1 MMCTM
6 QNHTIQAFA
15 NSGNAIKPL
24 SIIRDLKKISHNLHF
39 GRQEDAHEF
48 LRYTIDAMQKACLNG
63 YTKLDRQTQ
72 ATTLIHQIF
81 GGYLRS
87 RVKCLECKTVSD
99 TYDPYL
105 DVTLEVERAANIVRA
120 LELFVKPEQLG
131 GDNAYRCSMCRKK
144 VPASKRFTIHR
155 ASNVLTISLKRF
167 GSCSSSGGRKIT
179 KDVGYPEFLDI
190 RPYMSEPKGEP
201 ITYGLYAVL
210 VHSGY
215 SCNAGHYFCYVK
227 ASNGQWYRMNDHEV
241 HPSNIKVVL
250 NQQAYVLFYL
260 RLCSP
265 RKSSAG
271 PMATAALS
279 LPSCTGSDSKLMKK
293 TEING
298 VLSVPPMGLKQDKL
312 LGKGLSGPGDVGVPV
327 ARSFLGMGSKLTNGI
342 APSKLPSQTPSSKLP
357 HKPTPLGCDTVQ
369 RPKKPQTPGMPRAG
383 FHATSTMS
391 GAKAGL
397 VPQGSASGKPPTSS
411 KLLKCSQ
418 EPSGAIAR
426 SLQKDSQ
433 GSTVGQLPNKTHKA
447 RSNSSS
453 FCTSQGK
460 DSGTHLPTG
469 PGTKLAVPKDSGLA
483 APKSSG
489 TADVKPSLL
498 GSATLDWG
506 STTAPLL
513 AKKPVLS
520 ARKDK
525 PSQKVSMSDHQAQ
538 SQPSATTH
546 PDSTP
551 GPLGKSSR
559 DTGSGQLE
567 PERSCRKRRRK
578 RKHRST
584 DRSPCAV
591 AVKDM
596 DEVSSPPKK
605 ERIVS
610 PEGFKDKD
618 SRPPKKESTGSQ
630 KDSIDK
636 DSRPPKKKIV
646 SPGDFMSVIGKEVAD
661 KGPSHGPVCQDM
673 ESGPKQHV
681 PEPSIDLAMEP
692 TFSLK
697 RKKKRK
703 KNRNKD
709 RPLKKTEE
717 CSSGMLSSDSSRT
730 TEPEPCETHQSV
742 EAGEHKHRKRKW
754 MESLTANTVP
764 ATTTSTPGAACPSD
778 NQTGDDRHSLAALSP
793 VASSWAGTAPEGQES
808 SVVDKLLQNSLD
820 RAYGKQVLTWQGEI
834 SAVSQ
839 DAIRD
844 TALAQSKTVIDEWD
858 QEFDKGKVKKIKKMK
873 QERRRDS
880 NPFQKLQNKRN
891 FWLMSH
897 PAKMASLGHRLSVP
911 SDLTPEECQELENI
925 RRRKQELLADIQRLK
940 DEIAEVTNEI
950 ENLGST
956 EEKKNMQRNK
966 QVAMGRKKFNMDP
979 KKGIQFLIENDL
991 LKNTDEFNIQVLHA
1005 FVELHE
1011 FTDLNLVQALRQFL
1025 WSFRLPGEAQKIDRM
1040 MEAFAQRYCQ
1050 CNPGVFQSTDT
1061 CYVLSFAIIML
1072 NTSLHNPN
1080 VKDKP
1085 TAERFIAMNRGIN
1098 DGGDLP
1104 EELLQNLYESIK
1116 NEPFKIPEDDGNDL
1130 THTFFNPDREGWL
1143 LKLGGRVKTWKR
1155 RWFILTDNCLYYFEY
1170 TTDKEPRGIIPL
1182 ENLSIRE
1189 VEDSKKPNCFE
1200 LYIPDNK
1207 DQVIKACKTEADGRV
1222 VEGNHTVYRISAP
1235 TPEEKEEWIKCIKAA
1250 ISRDPFYEMLAARKK
1265 KVSSTK
1271 RH

>member
-1 MMCTM
+1 MARPPGPPSRPPTAMIAEKLREALEPGRREAAAELGRPLAAAARSVLQQRIEFVPARRGLAGQLEQLRDKYEHIGAEAVGRPLGIAGSLPERPQNPRGHSHALPGAAGDGIPAPQKVLFPAQKLSMKWERVHRVGAGLSNLGNTCFLNSALQCLTYTPPLTNYLLSREHGRTCAHGSFCMMCTM

-72 ATTLIHQIF
+72 ATTLVHQIF

-144 VPASKRFTIHR
+144 VSASKRFTIHR

-190 RPYMSEPKGEP
+190 RPYMSEPKGDP

-265 RKSSAG
+265 RRSSAG
-271 PMATAALS
+271 PVAMAAFS
-279 LPSCTGSDSKLMKK
+279 PPSCSGSDSKQMKK

-298 VLSVPPMGLKQDKL
+298 TLPVPPMAAKQDKL
-312 LGKGLSGPGDVGVPV
+312 LGKGLPGPGDVGVLV
-327 ARSFLGMGSKLTNGI
+327 ARSSLGMGPKLTNGI
-342 APSKLPSQTPSSKLP
+342 ALSKLPSQTPSSKLP
-357 HKPTPLGCDTVQ
+357 HKATHEATPLSCDTVQ

-383 FHATSTMS
+383 FHVTSTMT

-397 VPQGSASGKPPTSS
+397 PPQGSDSVKPPTSS
-411 KLLKCSQ
+411 KLLKSSQ
-418 EPSGAIAR
+418 EPSGCGAMAR
-426 SLQKDSQ
+426 TLKKDSQ
-433 GSTVGQLPNKTHKA
+433 SSAVGQLAKETPKA
-447 RSNSSS
+447 KSNSSS
-453 FCTSQGK
+453 FCTSQGR
-460 DSGTHLPTG
+460 DSGTHLLSG
-469 PGTKLAVPKDSGLA
+469 SGTRPAAPKDSHLA
-483 APKSSG
+483 APKSCG
-489 TADVKPSLL
+489 TATVKPSPL
-498 GSATLDWG
+498 GSITLERG

-513 AKKPVLS
+513 AKKALLS
-520 ARKDK
+520 PK
-525 PSQKVSMSDHQAQ
+525 KVSVSDHQAQ

-546 PDSTP
+546 PDSTSM
-551 GPLGKSSR
+551 PLGKSSR
-559 DTGSGQLE
+559 EMGSGQGE
-567 PERSCRKRRRK
+567 PEGSFKKKRRKRR
-578 RKHRST
+578 HRST
-584 DRSPCAV
+584 DRSPYSV

-618 SRPPKKESTGSQ
+618 SRPPKKESIGSQ
-630 KDSIDK
+630 KDFLSATG
-636 DSRPPKKKIV
+636 R
-646 SPGDFMSVIGKEVAD
+646 EVED
-661 KGPSHGPVCQDM
+661 KGLSHGLVCQDTK
-673 ESGPKQHV
+673 SGPKQHV
-681 PEPSIDLAMEP
+681 PDPSIDLGTEP
-692 TFSLK
+692 TFPL
-697 RKKKRK
+697 KKKKKKK
-703 KNRNKD
+703 KNRSKD

-717 CSSGMLSSDSSRT
+717 CNSGMLSSDSSRT
-730 TEPEPCETHQSV
+730 TEPEPCRTHQSV

-754 MESLTANTVP
+754 MESLSSQAANTVP
-764 ATTTSTPGAACPSD
+764 ASTPVASSLSD
-778 NQTGDDRHSLAALSP
+778 NQTGDERHPLAALSP
-793 VASSWAGTAPEGQES
+793 VASNWAGTAPEGRES
-808 SVVDKLLQNSLD
+808 SVVSKLLQNSLD
-820 RAYGKQVLTWQGEI
+820 KAYGKQVLTWQGEV

-858 QEFDKGKVKKIKKMK
+858 QEFDKGKVKKMKKIK

-897 PAKMASLGHRLSVP
+897 PAKMASLGHRLS
-911 SDLTPEECQELENI
+911 
-925 RRRKQELLADIQRLK
+925 
-940 DEIAEVTNEI
+940 
-950 ENLGST
+950 G
-956 EEKKNMQRNK
+956 
-966 QVAMGRKKFNMDP
+966 
-979 KKGIQFLIENDL
+979 
-991 LKNTDEFNIQVLHA
+991 
-1005 FVELHE
+1005 
-1011 FTDLNLVQALRQFL
+1011 
-1025 WSFRLPGEAQKIDRM
+1025 
-1040 MEAFAQRYCQ
+1040 
-1050 CNPGVFQSTDT
+1050 
-1061 CYVLSFAIIML
+1061 
-1072 NTSLHNPN
+1072 
-1080 VKDKP
+1080 
-1085 TAERFIAMNRGIN
+1085 
-1098 DGGDLP
+1098 
-1104 EELLQNLYESIK
+1104 
-1116 NEPFKIPEDDGNDL
+1116 
-1130 THTFFNPDREGWL
+1130 
-1143 LKLGGRVKTWKR
+1143 
-1155 RWFILTDNCLYYFEY
+1155 
-1170 TTDKEPRGIIPL
+1170 
-1182 ENLSIRE
+1182 
-1189 VEDSKKPNCFE
+1189 
-1200 LYIPDNK
+1200 
-1207 DQVIKACKTEADGRV
+1207 
-1222 VEGNHTVYRISAP
+1222 
-1235 TPEEKEEWIKCIKAA
+1235 
-1250 ISRDPFYEMLAARKK
+1250 
-1265 KVSSTK
+1265 
-1271 RH
+1271 

>member
-1 MMCTM
+1 MKWERVHRVGAGLSNLGNTCFLNSALQCLTYTPPLTNYLLSREHGRTCAHGSFCMMCTM
-6 QNHTIQAFA
+6 QNHAIQAFA

-24 SIIRDLKKISHNLHF
+24 SIIRDLKKISHNLRF

-72 ATTLIHQIF
+72 ATTLVHQIF

-167 GSCSSSGGRKIT
+167 GTCGSSGGRKIT

-190 RPYMSEPKGEP
+190 RPYMSEPKGDP

-271 PMATAALS
+271 PMATAAFS
-279 LPSCTGSDSKLMKK
+279 LPRCTGSDSKLMKK

-298 VLSVPPMGLKQDKL
+298 TLSVPAMGLKQDKL
-312 LGKGLSGPGDVGVPV
+312 LGKGLPAPGDVGVPV

-342 APSKLPSQTPSSKLP
+342 ALSKLPSQTPSSKLP
-357 HKPTPLGCDTVQ
+357 HKATPLGCDTIQ

-391 GAKAGL
+391 RAKAGL
-397 VPQGSASGKPPTSS
+397 PPQGSASEKPPTSS

-418 EPSGAIAR
+418 EPSGAMAR
-426 SLQKDSQ
+426 TLQKDSWV
-433 GSTVGQLPNKTHKA
+433 STVGQLANETHKA

-453 FCTSQGK
+453 FCTSQGR
-460 DSGTHLPTG
+460 DSGTHLLAG
-469 PGTKLAVPKDSGLA
+469 PGTKLAVPNNSVLA

-489 TADVKPSLL
+489 TVKPSPL
-498 GSATLDWG
+498 GSATLQWG
-506 STTAPLL
+506 STIAPLL
-513 AKKPVLS
+513 AKKPALS

-525 PSQKVSMSDHQAQ
+525 PSQKVSLSDHQAQ

-546 PDSTP
+546 PDSTA
-551 GPLGKSSR
+551 GPLGTSSR
-559 DTGSGQLE
+559 ETGSGQLE
-567 PERSCRKRRRK
+567 PEGSFRKKRRK

-591 AVKDM
+591 AGKDR
-596 DEVSSPPKK
+596 DEVASPPKK

-618 SRPPKKESTGSQ
+618 SRPHKKESIGSQ
-630 KDSIDK
+630 KDFIDK
-636 DSRPPKKKIV
+636 DSRPPRKKIV
-646 SPGDFMSVIGKEVAD
+646 SPGDFMSVMGKEVAD
-661 KGPSHGPVCQDM
+661 KGPSHGPDCQDM
-673 ESGPKQHV
+673 KSGPKQHV
-681 PEPSIDLAMEP
+681 PEPSIDPDMEP
-692 TFSLK
+692 TFPLR
-697 RKKKRK
+697 RKKKKK

-709 RPLKKTEE
+709 RPLEKTEE

-730 TEPEPCETHQSV
+730 AEPEPCETQQSV

-754 MESLTANTVP
+754 TESSSLAVSTVP
-764 ATTTSTPGAACPSD
+764 ATIPSTPVAAHPND
-778 NQTGDDRHSLAALSP
+778 NKTGNERHSLAALSP
-793 VASSWAGTAPEGQES
+793 VASSWAGTAPEDRGS

-858 QEFDKGKVKKIKKMK
+858 QEFDKGKVKKMKKMK

-897 PAKMASLGHRLSVP
+897 PAKMASLGHRLS
-911 SDLTPEECQELENI
+911 
-925 RRRKQELLADIQRLK
+925 
-940 DEIAEVTNEI
+940 
-950 ENLGST
+950 G
-956 EEKKNMQRNK
+956 
-966 QVAMGRKKFNMDP
+966 
-979 KKGIQFLIENDL
+979 
-991 LKNTDEFNIQVLHA
+991 
-1005 FVELHE
+1005 
-1011 FTDLNLVQALRQFL
+1011 
-1025 WSFRLPGEAQKIDRM
+1025 
-1040 MEAFAQRYCQ
+1040 
-1050 CNPGVFQSTDT
+1050 
-1061 CYVLSFAIIML
+1061 
-1072 NTSLHNPN
+1072 
-1080 VKDKP
+1080 
-1085 TAERFIAMNRGIN
+1085 
-1098 DGGDLP
+1098 
-1104 EELLQNLYESIK
+1104 
-1116 NEPFKIPEDDGNDL
+1116 
-1130 THTFFNPDREGWL
+1130 
-1143 LKLGGRVKTWKR
+1143 
-1155 RWFILTDNCLYYFEY
+1155 
-1170 TTDKEPRGIIPL
+1170 
-1182 ENLSIRE
+1182 
-1189 VEDSKKPNCFE
+1189 
-1200 LYIPDNK
+1200 
-1207 DQVIKACKTEADGRV
+1207 
-1222 VEGNHTVYRISAP
+1222 
-1235 TPEEKEEWIKCIKAA
+1235 
-1250 ISRDPFYEMLAARKK
+1250 
-1265 KVSSTK
+1265 
-1271 RH
+1271 

>member
-1 MMCTM
+1 MAHHCSLLLPCWSPALTGVDCGVNMC
-6 QNHTIQAFA
+6 
-15 NSGNAIKPL
+15 P
-24 SIIRDLKKISHNLHF
+24 R
-39 GRQEDAHEF
+39 
-48 LRYTIDAMQKACLNG
+48 
-63 YTKLDRQTQ
+63 LDRQTQ
-72 ATTLIHQIF
+72 ATTLVHQIF

-190 RPYMSEPKGEP
+190 RPYMSEPKGDP

-271 PMATAALS
+271 PMASAAL
-279 LPSCTGSDSKLMKK
+279 SCTGSDSKLMKK
-293 TEING
+293 TEMNG
-298 VLSVPPMGLKQDKL
+298 ALSVPPMGLKQDKL
-312 LGKGLSGPGDVGVPV
+312 LGKGLPGPGDVGVPV
-327 ARSFLGMGSKLTNGI
+327 SRSFFGMGSKLTNGI
-342 APSKLPSQTPSSKLP
+342 ALSKLPSQTPSSKLP
-357 HKPTPLGCDTVQ
+357 HKATPLDCDTVQ

-383 FHATSTMS
+383 FHATSTMN

-397 VPQGSASGKPPTSS
+397 PPQGSASEKPPTSS

-418 EPSGAIAR
+418 EPSGAMAR
-426 SLQKDSQ
+426 TLQKDSW
-433 GSTVGQLPNKTHKA
+433 GSTVGQLANETHKA

-453 FCTSQGK
+453 FCTSQGR
-460 DSGTHLPTG
+460 DSGTHLPAG
-469 PGTKLAVPKDSGLA
+469 PGTKLAVPKDSDLTV
-483 APKSSG
+483 PKSSG
-489 TADVKPSLL
+489 MATVKPSLP
-498 GSATLDWG
+498 GSARLEWG

-513 AKKPVLS
+513 AKKPMFS
-520 ARKDK
+520 ARKGK
-525 PSQKVSMSDHQAQ
+525 PSQKVNVSDHQAQ

-567 PERSCRKRRRK
+567 PEGSCRKRRRK

-591 AVKDM
+591 A

-610 PEGFKDKD
+610 PEGLEDKD
-618 SRPPKKESTGSQ
+618 SRPLRKENIGSQ
-630 KDSIDK
+630 KDFIDK
-636 DSRPPKKKIV
+636 DSRPSKKKIV
-646 SPGDFMSVIGKEVAD
+646 SSGDFMSVMGKEVAD
-661 KGPSHGPVCQDM
+661 QGPSHGLVCQDM
-673 ESGPKQHV
+673 KSEPKQHV
-681 PEPSIDLAMEP
+681 PEPSIELGMEP
-692 TFSLK
+692 TFLLK
-697 RKKKRK
+697 RKRKKK

-709 RPLKKTEE
+709 RPLNKTEE
-717 CSSGMLSSDSSRT
+717 CSSGMLSSGSSRT
-730 TEPEPCETHQSV
+730 TDPEPCETHQSV
-742 EAGEHKHRKRKW
+742 EAGEHRHRKRKW
-754 MESLTANTVP
+754 MESLSSLAANTVP
-764 ATTTSTPGAACPSD
+764 ATSTSPPVAAHPSD
-778 NQTGDDRHSLAALSP
+778 QPGDERHSLAAPSP
-793 VASSWAGTAPEGQES
+793 VASSWAGTAPERQET

-820 RAYGKQVLTWQGEI
+820 RAYGKRVLTWQGEI

-897 PAKMASLGHRLSVP
+897 PAKMASLGHRLS
-911 SDLTPEECQELENI
+911 
-925 RRRKQELLADIQRLK
+925 
-940 DEIAEVTNEI
+940 
-950 ENLGST
+950 G
-956 EEKKNMQRNK
+956 
-966 QVAMGRKKFNMDP
+966 
-979 KKGIQFLIENDL
+979 
-991 LKNTDEFNIQVLHA
+991 
-1005 FVELHE
+1005 
-1011 FTDLNLVQALRQFL
+1011 
-1025 WSFRLPGEAQKIDRM
+1025 
-1040 MEAFAQRYCQ
+1040 
-1050 CNPGVFQSTDT
+1050 
-1061 CYVLSFAIIML
+1061 
-1072 NTSLHNPN
+1072 
-1080 VKDKP
+1080 
-1085 TAERFIAMNRGIN
+1085 
-1098 DGGDLP
+1098 
-1104 EELLQNLYESIK
+1104 
-1116 NEPFKIPEDDGNDL
+1116 
-1130 THTFFNPDREGWL
+1130 
-1143 LKLGGRVKTWKR
+1143 
-1155 RWFILTDNCLYYFEY
+1155 
-1170 TTDKEPRGIIPL
+1170 
-1182 ENLSIRE
+1182 
-1189 VEDSKKPNCFE
+1189 
-1200 LYIPDNK
+1200 
-1207 DQVIKACKTEADGRV
+1207 
-1222 VEGNHTVYRISAP
+1222 
-1235 TPEEKEEWIKCIKAA
+1235 
-1250 ISRDPFYEMLAARKK
+1250 
-1265 KVSSTK
+1265 
-1271 RH
+1271 

>member
-1 MMCTM
+1 MARHCSLLFPCWSPALTGVDCGMNMC
-6 QNHTIQAFA
+6 
-15 NSGNAIKPL
+15 P
-24 SIIRDLKKISHNLHF
+24 R
-39 GRQEDAHEF
+39 
-48 LRYTIDAMQKACLNG
+48 
-63 YTKLDRQTQ
+63 LDRQTQ
-72 ATTLIHQIF
+72 ATTLVHQIF

-167 GSCSSSGGRKIT
+167 GTCGSSGGRKIT

-190 RPYMSEPKGEP
+190 RPYMSEPKGDP

-265 RKSSAG
+265 RKSLAG
-271 PMATAALS
+271 PMATAAFS
-279 LPSCTGSDSKLMKK
+279 LPSCTGGDSKLMKK

-298 VLSVPPMGLKQDKL
+298 ALSVPPVGLKQDKL
-312 LGKGLSGPGDVGVPV
+312 LGKGLPAPGDVGVPV

-342 APSKLPSQTPSSKLP
+342 ALSKLPSQTPSSKLP
-357 HKPTPLGCDTVQ
+357 HKATPLGCDTVQ

-397 VPQGSASGKPPTSS
+397 PPQGSASEKPPTSS

-418 EPSGAIAR
+418 EPSGAMAR
-426 SLQKDSQ
+426 TLQRDSW
-433 GSTVGQLPNKTHKA
+433 GSTVGQLVNETHKA

-453 FCTSQGK
+453 FCTSQGR
-460 DSGTHLPTG
+460 DSGTHLLAG
-469 PGTKLAVPKDSGLA
+469 PGTKLAVPKDSDLA

-489 TADVKPSLL
+489 TATVKPSPL
-498 GSATLDWG
+498 GSATLQWG

-513 AKKPVLS
+513 AKKPALS
-520 ARKDK
+520 DRKDK
-525 PSQKVSMSDHQAQ
+525 PSQKVSLSDHQVQ
-538 SQPSATTH
+538 SQSSVTTH
-546 PDSTP
+546 PDSTA

-559 DTGSGQLE
+559 ETGSGQLE
-567 PERSCRKRRRK
+567 PEGSFRKKRRK

-584 DRSPCAV
+584 DRSPCAG

-618 SRPPKKESTGSQ
+618 SRPHKKESIGSQ
-630 KDSIDK
+630 KDLIDK
-636 DSRPPKKKIV
+636 DSKPPKKKII
-646 SPGDFMSVIGKEVAD
+646 SPGDFISVMGKEVAD

-673 ESGPKQHV
+673 KSGPKQHV
-681 PEPSIDLAMEP
+681 PEPSIDLGMEP
-692 TFSLK
+692 TFPLR
-697 RKKKRK
+697 RKKKKKK
-703 KNRNKD
+703 KNKNKD
-709 RPLKKTEE
+709 RPLEKTEE

-730 TEPEPCETHQSV
+730 AESEPCETQQSV
-742 EAGEHKHRKRKW
+742 EAGELKHHKRKRT
-754 MESLTANTVP
+754 ESLSSLAVSTVP
-764 ATTTSTPGAACPSD
+764 ATIPSTPVAAHPSD
-778 NQTGDDRHSLAALSP
+778 NQTGDEKHSLAALSP
-793 VASSWAGTAPEGQES
+793 VANSWAGTAPEDQGS

-858 QEFDKGKVKKIKKMK
+858 QEFDKGKVKKMKKMR

-897 PAKMASLGHRLSVP
+897 PAKMASLGHRLS
-911 SDLTPEECQELENI
+911 
-925 RRRKQELLADIQRLK
+925 
-940 DEIAEVTNEI
+940 
-950 ENLGST
+950 G
-956 EEKKNMQRNK
+956 
-966 QVAMGRKKFNMDP
+966 
-979 KKGIQFLIENDL
+979 
-991 LKNTDEFNIQVLHA
+991 
-1005 FVELHE
+1005 
-1011 FTDLNLVQALRQFL
+1011 
-1025 WSFRLPGEAQKIDRM
+1025 
-1040 MEAFAQRYCQ
+1040 
-1050 CNPGVFQSTDT
+1050 
-1061 CYVLSFAIIML
+1061 
-1072 NTSLHNPN
+1072 
-1080 VKDKP
+1080 
-1085 TAERFIAMNRGIN
+1085 
-1098 DGGDLP
+1098 
-1104 EELLQNLYESIK
+1104 
-1116 NEPFKIPEDDGNDL
+1116 
-1130 THTFFNPDREGWL
+1130 
-1143 LKLGGRVKTWKR
+1143 
-1155 RWFILTDNCLYYFEY
+1155 
-1170 TTDKEPRGIIPL
+1170 
-1182 ENLSIRE
+1182 
-1189 VEDSKKPNCFE
+1189 
-1200 LYIPDNK
+1200 
-1207 DQVIKACKTEADGRV
+1207 
-1222 VEGNHTVYRISAP
+1222 
-1235 TPEEKEEWIKCIKAA
+1235 
-1250 ISRDPFYEMLAARKK
+1250 
-1265 KVSSTK
+1265 
-1271 RH
+1271 